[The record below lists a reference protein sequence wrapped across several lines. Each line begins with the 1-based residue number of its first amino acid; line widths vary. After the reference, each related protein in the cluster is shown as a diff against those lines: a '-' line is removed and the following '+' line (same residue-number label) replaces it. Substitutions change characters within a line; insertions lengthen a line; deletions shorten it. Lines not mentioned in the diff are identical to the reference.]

1 MRKSVFIITILISFI
16 IFGCGK
22 KQSITDQMPKK
33 DSSLQNTEIN
43 KTDNKEVISAGD
55 KSNLSSDGLKDIK
68 YDVKEF
74 ESKLKFDASIVSGVQ
89 WKDKSGLNVLI
100 ITETEPIQNKT
111 NEYDESVSKKLF
123 GYAFVKNE
131 EDKFQQVWMIQ
142 DFIDK
147 CQVDLTLNYIPKSL
161 TVTDLNNNG
170 IAENTFI
177 YKMSCKGD
185 VSPNDLKLIM
195 HEGKEKYAIRGETVL
210 KIQNEKP
217 YGGKT
222 NIDKSFDN
230 APKEFLDYA
239 KKEWK
244 KFQEEKLN

>member
-1 MRKSVFIITILISFI
+1 MKKIILLVTFLLPLI

-22 KQSITDQMPKK
+22 KENTAEQKQKN
-33 DSSLQNTEIN
+33 DSVVQNSDT
-43 KTDNKEVISAGD
+43 KQTGD
-55 KSNLSSDGLKDIK
+55 KTASDSVDKNNLTTDGLKDIK
-68 YDVKEF
+68 YDVKEY
-74 ESKLKFDASIVSGVQ
+74 ETELKFDGSIVSGVQ

-100 ITETEPIQNKT
+100 ITETKPVINKT
-111 NEYDESVSKKLF
+111 NEYDESVSKRLF
-123 GYAFVKNE
+123 GYAFVRNDE
-131 EDKFQQVWMIQ
+131 NKFQQVWMTQ
-142 DFIDK
+142 DLIEK
-147 CQVDLTLNYIPKSL
+147 CQVDLTLEFIPKSL
-161 TVTDLNNNG
+161 TVTDLNKNG
-170 IAENTFI
+170 IAENIFM

-195 HEGKEKYAIRGETVL
+195 HEGKEKYAIRGETLL
-210 KIQNEKP
+210 KFPTGEK

-222 NIDKSFDN
+222 NVDKSFDN